1 MVHRFLCNVRNKE
14 IDLLHL
20 SQQCNELKKLEKVKK
35 IFTKE
40 VGVES
45 WEEAKQRFPIHTTK
59 SQLQQFTKMPMV
71 GKTPHPALLHHCQK
85 ALKSLS
91 VTDQNSDSNQQVAIV
106 KKEGTDGQTYTAA
119 LFGIRGIELVH
130 STITRTL
137 PQFPG
142 FALAIADTTETSDDI
157 LDDKVC
163 WIDML
168 IHHSNRIAFLI
179 EAYLGGVSGC
189 PRVS

>member
-1 MVHRFLCNVRNKE
+1 MQR
-14 IDLLHL
+14 I
-20 SQQCNELKKLEKVKK
+20 
-35 IFTKE
+35 
-40 VGVES
+40 
-45 WEEAKQRFPIHTTK
+45 EEAGK
-59 SQLQQFTKMPMV
+59 SEEDFYKGGWSGVMGRGQAMLPNTYHRESATAVHQDANGGENP
-71 GKTPHPALLHHCQK
+71 TPRSLHHCQK
-85 ALKSLS
+85 VLKSLS

-119 LFGIRGIELVH
+119 LFGIRGMELVH

-142 FALAIADTTETSDDI
+142 SALAIADTTETSDDI